1 MVDIMSNHLY
11 KIARN
16 PISNTLVALE
26 YEIMYKDAGHYYI
39 SPRNT
44 PNKDAEKYQDK
55 IKKSL
60 VRDPELPILKRDDSY
75 FRTKEAAVQG
85 YINRRLLLIQR
96 ANDAISEGLR
106 EIEECRTE
114 LWRVL

>member
-1 MVDIMSNHLY
+1 MKNHLY

-16 PISNTLVALE
+16 PISGTLRVFE
-26 YEIMYKDAGHYYI
+26 YEIKSQDARHYYV
-39 SPRNT
+39 SPRNI
-44 PNKDAEKYQDK
+44 PNRDAEQFEDK

-60 VRDPELPILKRDDSY
+60 VRDPESPILKRDDSY

-106 EIEECRTE
+106 EIEECRAE